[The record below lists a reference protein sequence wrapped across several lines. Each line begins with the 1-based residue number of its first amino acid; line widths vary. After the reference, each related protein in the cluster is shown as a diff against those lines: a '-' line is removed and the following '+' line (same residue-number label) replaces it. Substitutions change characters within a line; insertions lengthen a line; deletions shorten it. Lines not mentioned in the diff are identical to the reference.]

1 MPLAAS
7 ASSKQTHYDILK
19 IKQSATQEEIKFAYR
34 SLIINCH
41 PDKQSANNT
50 DKEEENITCEEVIDS
65 LGLSAID
72 IDEDTNEDTNDN
84 SQIDDTQSNKNKQ
97 TIISSSKTESISN
110 TIEEKE
116 QEETRLLFHN
126 IQAAYNCLRD
136 PMKRRQYDEHIS
148 RNDEKESWKLKGAI
162 EVNLSEMECDWC
174 CVVDENDGNDSDNT
188 DDESNRGGSI
198 THDIND
204 DDLQKVFFHPCRC
217 GDTFQIVKEELLE
230 SIDDTKCSEGI
241 VLLTNRVWQC
251 DSCCLTIRIH
261 VDDINII

>member
-1 MPLAAS
+1 MPLATS
-7 ASSKQTHYDILK
+7 SSKQTHYDILK
-19 IKQSATQEEIKFAYR
+19 ISQSSTQEEIKFAYR

-50 DKEEENITCEEVIDS
+50 GKEEENNTCDDIIVS

-72 IDEDTNEDTNDN
+72 IDEDTIEDTNDN
-84 SQIDDTQSNKNKQ
+84 IKESKNNQ
-97 TIISSSKTESISN
+97 TTIPSSKTESISN
-110 TIEEKE
+110 AEEKQ

-136 PMKRRQYDEHIS
+136 PTKRRQYDEHIS
-148 RNDEKESWKLKGAI
+148 RNDEKEIWKLKGAI
-162 EVNLSEMECDWC
+162 EVNLSEMDCDWC
-174 CVVDENDGNDSDNT
+174 CVVDEDDIDDSNST
-188 DDESNRGGSI
+188 DDESNRGGSA
-198 THDIND
+198 THDING

-230 SIDDTKCSEGI
+230 SIDDTKYSEGI

>member
-1 MPLAAS
+1 MPLAIS

-41 PDKQSANNT
+41 PDKQTANNT

-72 IDEDTNEDTNDN
+72 IDEDTTEDTNDN

-97 TIISSSKTESISN
+97 TSIPSSKTESISN
-110 TIEEKE
+110 TKEEE
-116 QEETRLLFHN
+116 REETKLFHN

-148 RNDEKESWKLKGAI
+148 RNEEKELWRLKGAI
-162 EVNLSEMECDWC
+162 EVNLSDMECDWC
-174 CVVDENDGNDSDNT
+174 CVVDEDDDNDSDNT
-188 DDESNRGGSI
+188 DDERNRGGSI

-217 GDTFQIVKEELLE
+217 GDTFQIVREELLE
-230 SIDDTKCSEGI
+230 SIDNTKSREDI

-251 DSCCLTIRIH
+251 DSCCLTIQIH
-261 VDDINII
+261 VDDINTI

>member
-1 MPLAAS
+1 MTLAAS
-7 ASSKQTHYDILK
+7 ASSKQTHYDILN
-19 IKQSATQEEIKFAYR
+19 IPQTATQEEIKFAYR

-41 PDKQSANNT
+41 PDKQSADNT
-50 DKEEENITCEEVIDS
+50 DKEEENNTCEDVIDS

-72 IDEDTNEDTNDN
+72 IDEDTNDN
-84 SQIDDTQSNKNKQ
+84 GQIDTLLNKNKQ
-97 TIISSSKTESISN
+97 TIIPSSKTESISN
-110 TIEEKE
+110 TIEEKQ

-174 CVVDENDGNDSDNT
+174 CVVDEDDDSDNT
-188 DDESNRGGSI
+188 DDESNRGESV
-198 THDIND
+198 TRDIND

-230 SIDDTKCSEGI
+230 SIDDTNCSEDI

>member
-1 MPLAAS
+1 MTRVAS
-7 ASSKQTHYDILK
+7 ESSKQTHYDILK
-19 IKQSATQEEIKFAYR
+19 IHQSATQEEIKFAYR

-41 PDKQSANNT
+41 PDKQIANNT
-50 DKEEENITCEEVIDS
+50 DKKEENTCEDVIIS
-65 LGLSAID
+65 SGLSAID

-84 SQIDDTQSNKNKQ
+84 GQIDDTQSNKNKQ
-97 TIISSSKTESISN
+97 TIIPSSKTESISN
-110 TIEEKE
+110 TIEEK
-116 QEETRLLFHN
+116 QQKETRLLFHN

-174 CVVDENDGNDSDNT
+174 CVVDEDDDSNNT
-188 DDESNRGGSI
+188 DDERNRGGSI

-230 SIDDTKCSEGI
+230 SIDGTKCSDGI

>member
-1 MPLAAS
+1 MTLAAS
-7 ASSKQTHYDILK
+7 ASSKQTHYDILN
-19 IKQSATQEEIKFAYR
+19 IPQTATQEEIKFAYR

-41 PDKQSANNT
+41 PDKQIANKNDKEGENNT
-50 DKEEENITCEEVIDS
+50 CEDVIIS
-65 LGLSAID
+65 SGLSAID
-72 IDEDTNEDTNDN
+72 IDEDINEDTNDN
-84 SQIDDTQSNKNKQ
+84 GQIDDTQSNKNKQ
-97 TIISSSKTESISN
+97 TIIPSSLKTESISN
-110 TIEEKE
+110 TIEEKQ
-116 QEETRLLFHN
+116 QEESRLLFLN

-174 CVVDENDGNDSDNT
+174 CVVDEDDDSDST
-188 DDESNRGGSI
+188 DDERNRGGSI

-230 SIDDTKCSEGI
+230 SIDDTKCSDGI

-251 DSCCLTIRIH
+251 DSCCLTIRIQ

>member
-1 MPLAAS
+1 MPLATS
-7 ASSKQTHYDILK
+7 SSKQTHYDILN
-19 IKQSATQEEIKFAYR
+19 IPQTAPQEEIKFAYR

-50 DKEEENITCEEVIDS
+50 DKEEEINTCEDVIDS

-84 SQIDDTQSNKNKQ
+84 SQIQKNKQ
-97 TIISSSKTESISN
+97 TTISSSKTESISN
-110 TIEEKE
+110 AEEEKQ
-116 QEETRLLFHN
+116 QEETRLFHN

-148 RNDEKESWKLKGAI
+148 RNSERSEWKLKGAI

-174 CVVDENDGNDSDNT
+174 CVVDEDDDNDSDNT

-198 THDIND
+198 THNIND

-230 SIDDTKCSEGI
+230 SIDDTKYSEDI

-261 VDDINII
+261 VDDINIM

>member
-1 MPLAAS
+1 MTLAAS
-7 ASSKQTHYDILK
+7 ASSKQTHYDILN
-19 IKQSATQEEIKFAYR
+19 IPQTATQEEIKFAYR

-41 PDKQSANNT
+41 PDKQSADNT
-50 DKEEENITCEEVIDS
+50 DKEEENNTCEDVIDS

-72 IDEDTNEDTNDN
+72 IDEDTNDN
-84 SQIDDTQSNKNKQ
+84 GQIDTLSNKNKQ
-97 TIISSSKTESISN
+97 TIIPSSKTESISN
-110 TIEEKE
+110 TIEEKQ

-174 CVVDENDGNDSDNT
+174 CVVDEDDDSDNT
-188 DDESNRGGSI
+188 DDESNRGESV
-198 THDIND
+198 TRDIND

-230 SIDDTKCSEGI
+230 SIDDTNCSEDI